1 MKTILWVEDEKD
13 QYEAFSYY
21 LEKEY
26 KIDRALDYEDALL
39 KLNKTNYDLI
49 IVDIIIP
56 SGKKISTLE
65 ELKKV
70 RNIFFG
76 VELIQRIREM
86 NKLNKILVVTVVKE
100 GAIQARINAIDPNIQ
115 IINKYESGPENIMD
129 IVTKMQ
135 V

>member
-1 MKTILWVEDEKD
+1 M
-13 QYEAFSYY
+13 
-21 LEKEY
+21 
-26 KIDRALDYEDALL
+26 DYEDALL

>member
-1 MKTILWVEDEKD
+1 
-13 QYEAFSYY
+13 
-21 LEKEY
+21 
-26 KIDRALDYEDALL
+26 
-39 KLNKTNYDLI
+39 
-49 IVDIIIP
+49 
-56 SGKKISTLE
+56 
-65 ELKKV
+65 
-70 RNIFFG
+70 
-76 VELIQRIREM
+76 M